1 MDDVSY
7 QKDRL
12 LGWAC
17 FRLDRYPQGLRLL
30 RLQGPEGQ
38 INGSALLVD
47 NVLTSD
53 PHAT

>member
-17 FRLDRYPQGLRLL
+17 FRLDRFPRGLRLL
-30 RLQGPEGQ
+30 RLKGEDAKA
-38 INGSALLVD
+38 NSAALLIE
-47 NVLTSD
+47 SD
-53 PHAT
+53 LSYA

>member
-17 FRLDRYPQGLRLL
+17 YRLDRLPRGLLL
-30 RLQGPEGQ
+30 LPLKGEDAKPT
-38 INGSALLVD
+38 GSALLVD
-47 NVLTSD
+47 VDYTLTD
-53 PHAT
+53 